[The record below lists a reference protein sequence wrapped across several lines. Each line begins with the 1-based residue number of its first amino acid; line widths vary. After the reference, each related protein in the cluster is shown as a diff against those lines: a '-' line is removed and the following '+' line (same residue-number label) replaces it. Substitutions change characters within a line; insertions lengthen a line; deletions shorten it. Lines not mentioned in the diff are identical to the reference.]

1 MEDIAPSLLEKI
13 QKEFQK
19 KLEKSAKISELRS
32 SIKNRSATYEQAQ
45 EFAVELGNILSDVFS
60 AEINSSML
68 PNGKMY
74 YNIASRIIHPMLE
87 NNYDIAADVAK
98 SVQDIINSS
107 AGINMSAVK
116 PNANEDKIKGIVD
129 IVSGSEKYDDIS
141 YMLRDPVVN
150 FTQCAVDDTVKENAD
165 MQYKSGLSPMI
176 IRTSSGKCCEWCDK
190 LDGVYDYESVRDS
203 GNNVFRRHKN
213 CICVVELVVDKSRQ
227 NVHSKKWAE
236 EGDVKRRIEY
246 SFTKGKELNKKTRQ
260 QAEALQKKL
269 KIQHMK
275 SEG

>member
-13 QKEFQK
+13 KKEFQK
-19 KLEKSAKISELRS
+19 RLEKNVKISNLRS
-32 SIKNRSATYEQAQ
+32 SIKNGSATYEQAQ

-60 AEINSSML
+60 AEISSSML

-74 YNIASRIIHPMLE
+74 YNIANRIIPPMLE
-87 NNYDIAADVAK
+87 NNYDLAADVAK

-107 AGINMSAVK
+107 AGINMTAIKPSA
-116 PNANEDKIKGIVD
+116 NQDKISGIVD
-129 IVSGSEKYDDIS
+129 IVSGSEKYDDIA

-150 FTQCAVDDTVKENAD
+150 FTQCAVDDTVKANAD
-165 MQYKSGLSPMI
+165 MQYKSGLSPRI

-190 LDGVYDYESVRDS
+190 LDGVYDYERVRDS

-260 QAEALQKKL
+260 QAEELQEKL
-269 KIQHMK
+269 KMQYMK